1 MKREFIL
8 NKLFKLTFGGM
19 AKAEYI
25 RHLFFGSLFLIMP
38 FYIIVTSEQSIKFS
52 QITFFIINTL
62 LYPYSRFVFES
73 IVNFIMGK
81 NVFFVNALLMMFM
94 KLFTMLICWSAA
106 IFIAPI
112 GLASLYYLNTKED

>member
-1 MKREFIL
+1 M

-19 AKAEYI
+19 TKAEYI
-25 RHLFFGSLFLIMP
+25 RHLAFGSLFLIMP
-38 FYIIVTSEQSIKFS
+38 FYILVSGEQNIKFG
-52 QITFFIINTL
+52 QIIFFVFNTL
-62 LYPYSRFVFES
+62 LYPYSRFVYES

-112 GLASLYYLNTKED
+112 GLAYLYYLNTKEYAKED